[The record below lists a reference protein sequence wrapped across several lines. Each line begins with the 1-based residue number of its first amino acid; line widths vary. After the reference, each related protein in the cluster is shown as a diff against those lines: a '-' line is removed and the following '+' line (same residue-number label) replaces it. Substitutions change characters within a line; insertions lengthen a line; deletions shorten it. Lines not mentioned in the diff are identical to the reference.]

1 MAILRDLTNKAVYAD
16 ETIHEAE
23 RTIMAGPITFDNLT
37 VNGAITI
44 TGSVTFTATLTVQG
58 TDARLQVI

>member
-1 MAILRDLTNKAVYAD
+1 MAILRDLKNKAVYAD
-16 ETIHEAE
+16 KTIHEDE

-44 TGSVTFTATLTVQG
+44 TGSVTLTADLTVDG

>member
-1 MAILRDLTNKAVYAD
+1 MANLREYKNKAVYAD
-16 ETIHEAE
+16 KTVHEDE

-44 TGSVTFTATLTVQG
+44 TGGITLTANLTLQG